1 MLVLVNL
8 AGHFYNSHSYPVYY
22 VRRQAWIHGL
32 SHFSLHLL
40 EFPTLQ
46 IVHIIYPKTWGMHNI
61 YLVLFVYHLFLHYF
75 LVVHIQK
82 REECTSTMLK
92 KNFRVLVKTITS
104 TEPSLLT
111 LWKIMSILHIDSTHS
126 QWVRR
131 HENTFK
137 EMHSFSLKNK
147 YVEH

>member
-32 SHFSLHLL
+32 NHFSLHLL

-75 LVVHIQK
+75 FSCTYPKTWGMHIYNV
-82 REECTSTMLK
+82 K

-131 HENTFK
+131 HENAFK

-147 YVEH
+147 YAEH